1 MANVSK
7 NIPSRDKVRAYRT
20 RMRGKG
26 MRQITLW
33 VPDTRT
39 PLFAAEA
46 RRQSR
51 AIAGSALEAE
61 DLGFIASLYE
71 DWA

>member
-1 MANVSK
+1 MPNSSSPVG
-7 NIPSRDKVRAYRT
+7 SRDKVRAYRT

-39 PLFAAEA
+39 PSFAAEA

-51 AIAGSALEAE
+51 AVARSAVEVD

-71 DWA
+71 DWS